1 MLSSHHPASRPV
13 VKDWLRLLAV
23 AACFSFSMWFYVA
36 RILIPHQIA
45 DAAAHQRPRG
55 NLSDLYPRWLGAR
68 ELWQNGRNPYS
79 PSVTRDIQA
88 GYYGRPLDP
97 QRPGDPV
104 DQQGFAYP
112 VYVTFLLIPTLG
124 LPFEVV
130 RVGFTWLLVALTAAS
145 LLCWLR
151 ALQWRPGWTISVT
164 LLSLTLASFGGLQ
177 GVKLQQLSLV
187 VAALIATCAALLVG
201 GHLFAA
207 GVVLAIATIKPQ
219 LVALLAL
226 FLTQWVLREW
236 HTRRALLYGFG
247 LTLAALCLGAQ
258 WILPGWLDD
267 FWHALHQYQRYTGG
281 ESRLDVLLGPIG
293 GKILAGAIVVWI
305 ALACLRAGSVPRD
318 DPRFM
323 LLFATILAA
332 TLVVMPNFAPY
343 NELILL
349 PAVLLVVRDFGEA
362 QRDIAFRVSAYTA
375 GFFLSWG
382 WIAAF
387 ALTVA
392 SLFTPPATIQ
402 RAWAVPLWSELVI
415 APAFLLVLGIP
426 LAHARKTDSNVH

>member
-1 MLSSHHPASRPV
+1 MPKPIVREP
-13 VKDWLRLLAV
+13 LRLLAV
-23 AACFSFSMWFYVA
+23 AACFSFSMWFYMA
-36 RILIPHQIA
+36 RILIPYQIV

-68 ELWQNGRNPYS
+68 ELWQHGRNPYS
-79 PSVTRDIQA
+79 PNVTRDIQA

-112 VYVTFLLIPTLG
+112 AYVTFLLIPTLG

-130 RVGFTWLLVALTAAS
+130 RVGFTWLLVALTGAS
-145 LLCWLR
+145 VLCWLR
-151 ALQWRPGWTISVT
+151 ALRWRPGWVVT
-164 LLSLTLASFGGLQ
+164 PTLVLLALGSFGGLQ

-187 VAALIATCAALLVG
+187 VAALVAACAALLVAG
-201 GHLFAA
+201 QLFAA
-207 GVVLAIATIKPQ
+207 GAILAIATIKPQ

-226 FLTQWVLREW
+226 FLTHWALRDW
-236 HTRRALLYGFG
+236 HARRAFLYGFG

-258 WILPGWLDD
+258 WLLPGWLSD
-267 FWHALHQYQRYTGG
+267 FWQALHQYQRYTGG

-293 GKILAGAIVVWI
+293 GKVLAGAIVVWI
-305 ALACLRAGSVPRD
+305 ALACFQEARLSAD
-318 DPRFM
+318 DPRFT
-323 LLFATILAA
+323 LLIATILAA

-343 NELILL
+343 NELVLL
-349 PAVLLVVRDFGEA
+349 PSVLLVTYEFGDPA
-362 QRDIAFRVSAYTA
+362 RSA
-375 GFFLSWG
+375 GFRLSACAAGFLLAWG
-382 WIAAF
+382 WLAAV

-392 SLFTPPATIQ
+392 SLFTPTATMR

-415 APAFLLVLGIP
+415 APAFLLA
-426 LAHARKTDSNVH
+426 LAILLTQARTARSDVQ